1 MTTDHKPFLIKDR
14 QTDMICAPIM
24 AQNNYEALIKLAEA
38 EEALA
43 DMIEIRLDVME
54 TFDLEEIIRAASKPI
69 MVTYRSKGQGGEGSA
84 DYGTRISYLIN
95 AIEAGADFV
104 DVEFSLP
111 SEFRHELF
119 QVQGASRLIISNH
132 LLNGT
137 PSREKLEGTLR
148 KMAATGADIV
158 KIITQAGTPQ
168 DNLRVLNLIPLAKN
182 LGIKIIAFCMG
193 HMGRISRI
201 ASPLMGGYL
210 TFASLETGEE
220 SASGQI
226 SIMEIKKILDIIS
239 S

>member
-1 MTTDHKPFLIKDR
+1 
-14 QTDMICAPIM
+14 MICVPII
-24 AQNNYEALIKLAEA
+24 ARNNDEALIKMAEA
-38 EEALA
+38 ETLG

-54 TFDLEEIIRAASKPI
+54 TFDLEEIIMAASKPI
-69 MVTYRSKGQGGEGSA
+69 MVTYRSIGQGGEGSV
-84 DYGTRISYLIN
+84 DFGTRINYMMS
-95 AIEAGADFV
+95 AIETDADFV

-111 SEFRHELF
+111 SEFRRELF
-119 QVQGASRLIISNH
+119 QVRRASRLIISNH

-137 PSREKLEGTLR
+137 PSRDKLEGTLR

-158 KIITQAGTPQ
+158 KIVTQAVAPQ

-193 HMGRISRI
+193 PMGRISRI
-201 ASPLMGGYL
+201 ASPFLGGYL

-226 SIMEIKKILDIIS
+226 PVRAMKKILDTIS

>member
-1 MTTDHKPFLIKDR
+1 
-14 QTDMICAPIM
+14 M
-24 AQNNYEALIKLAEA
+24 ARNNAEALIKSAKA
-38 EEALA
+38 EALA

-54 TFDLEEIIRAASKPI
+54 TFDLEKIIMAVSKPI

-84 DYGTRISYLIN
+84 DYGIRMSYLMK
-95 AIEAGADFV
+95 AVEAGAAFV

-132 LLNGT
+132 MLNET
-137 PSREKLEGTLR
+137 PSREKLEELLR

-158 KIITQAGTPQ
+158 KIVTQAGAPQ
-168 DNLRVLNLIPLAKN
+168 DNLRVLGLIPLAKN

-193 HMGRISRI
+193 PMGRISRI
-201 ASPLMGGYL
+201 AGPLMGGYL
-210 TFASLETGEE
+210 AFASLETGEE

-226 SIMEIKKILDIIS
+226 PVREMKKILDIIS

>member
-1 MTTDHKPFLIKDR
+1 
-14 QTDMICAPIM
+14 MICAPIM
-24 AQNNYEALIKLAEA
+24 ARNNAEALIKLAKA
-38 EEALA
+38 EVLA

-54 TFDLEEIIRAASKPI
+54 TFGLEEIIMAVSKPI
-69 MVTYRSKGQGGEGSA
+69 MVTYRSKGQGGEGSD
-84 DYGTRISYLIN
+84 DYGTRIRYLMN

-111 SEFRHELF
+111 SEFRRELF
-119 QVQGASRLIISNH
+119 QMQGTSRLIISNH
-132 LLNGT
+132 QLNGT
-137 PSREKLEGTLR
+137 PSREKLEGLLT

-158 KIITQAGTPQ
+158 KIVTQAGAPQ
-168 DNLRVLNLIPLAKN
+168 DNLRVLGLIPLAKN

-193 HMGRISRI
+193 PMGRISRI
-201 ASPLMGGYL
+201 ASPIMGGYL

-226 SIMEIKKILDIIS
+226 PIREMKKILDIIS